1 MNLESR
7 IEAIGRSI
15 GTIVERLNEHGFE
28 FERPDDV
35 FPGPE
40 AGAAEAMERIER
52 ETGILPFGLKQFWLR
67 VGSVDLCGAHPGW
80 AGCEYPDPLVI
91 APPSF
96 AVGELEDFLADR
108 EERQRHQYPYVVPI
122 APDFYHKA
130 DVSGGMFYN
139 ISVPAVADD
148 PPLNDGTPQHLL
160 ITWRQQFGGEA
171 FLAWRDPQALV
182 AHFATRE
189 WNQELTKSQDRTRAS
204 RGSFHFGRH

>member
-148 PPLNDGTPQHLL
+148 PPLNDEWHATTFVDYLETA
-160 ITWRQQFGGEA
+160 IRWGG
-171 FLAWRDPQALV
+171 FPGLARSPGHSWPISQLV
-182 AHFATRE
+182 NGIR
-189 WNQELTKSQDRTRAS
+189 S
-204 RGSFHFGRH
+204 